1 MQNLCTGDS
10 NRFKIETWPDV
21 ILYFKSDFYLPH
33 TYLDNEVIKK
43 HTEVGK
49 HASNK
54 RWDKSPHV

>member
-1 MQNLCTGDS
+1 MRNLCTGDS
-10 NRFKIETWPDV
+10 NRFEIEKCPELF
-21 ILYFKSDFYLPH
+21 LYFKSDFYLPH

-54 RWDKSPHV
+54 R